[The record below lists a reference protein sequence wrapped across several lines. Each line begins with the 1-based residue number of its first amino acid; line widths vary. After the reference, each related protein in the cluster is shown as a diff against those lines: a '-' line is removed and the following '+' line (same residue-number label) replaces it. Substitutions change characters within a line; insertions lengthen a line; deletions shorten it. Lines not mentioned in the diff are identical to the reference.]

1 MIVARKR
8 KSFGQL
14 LRETRLE
21 KGFGLRKFA
30 EMAGVSPTYMSQ
42 VEQDNCDPPTA
53 ERVKRMAEL
62 LGANSDEWISLAGR
76 LPDDLEGI
84 VHRQPT
90 EMPQLLREANGLSAE
105 QLRQIR
111 EQIRQMKS
119 GGQS

>member
-1 MIVARKR
+1 MTRKR
-8 KSFGQL
+8 KTFGHL

-21 KGFGLRKFA
+21 KGFSLRKFA
-30 EMAGVSPTYMSQ
+30 ELAGVSPTYMSQ

-62 LGANSDEWISLAGR
+62 LDANSDEWISLAGR

-90 EMPQLLREANGLSAE
+90 EMPQLLREANGLSAD

-111 EQIRQMKS
+111 QQIRQMKS
-119 GGQS
+119 GGKS